1 MKVKYPLDSTLRKQ
15 LADTL
20 RYLRKSKQSIRRL
33 KVEVPEADIH
43 TRGFSDLSLQ
53 EVLEGISPED
63 YSSVF
68 IRGGSEEDYDGYN
81 EGYIE
86 LYSFRNQTDEEYF
99 DGIRKVYIPAFYNL
113 APTLD
118 YLQIR
123 EYFRS
128 NQFNTK
134 GEYK

>member
-1 MKVKYPLDSTLRKQ
+1 MKVKYPLNSTLRKQ

-20 RYLRKSKQSIRRL
+20 KYLRKSKQNIRRA
-33 KVEVPEADIH
+33 KIEVLEADIP
-43 TRGFSDLSLQ
+43 TAGFSDLSLQ
-53 EVLEGISPED
+53 ELLEGIAPEN
-63 YSSVF
+63 YSSIF
-68 IRGGSEEDYDGYN
+68 IRSGNVGDWAGCGEE
-81 EGYIE
+81 YIE

-99 DGIRKVYIPAFYNL
+99 DGICKVYIPAFYNL

-128 NQFNTK
+128 NQFNIK
-134 GEYK
+134 GEHK